1 MNCLEECILNTVNA
15 GNQNHSTPDFTSV
28 QLISDGLHSSRCTQ
42 ELALT
47 SVISA
52 QLCVML
58 QNAPE

>member
-1 MNCLEECILNTVNA
+1 MNCLEKCILNLVSA

-28 QLISDGLHSSRCTQ
+28 QLISDGLHSSRYTQ

-52 QLCVML
+52 
-58 QNAPE
+58 

>member
-1 MNCLEECILNTVNA
+1 MNCLEKYILNLVNA

-52 QLCVML
+52 
-58 QNAPE
+58 